1 MRQIGDL
8 MRNWKIAVDGPSGA
22 GKSSLARA
30 LAKELGLIYVDTGAL
45 YRTIGLYMVEHDI
58 DTHDGEAVAA
68 RLGDIQLELT
78 YNNGTQ
84 SVLLNGVDVG
94 EKIRTPQ
101 ISMAASAV
109 SAIPAVREF
118 LLGIQKDMARRG
130 GVVMDGRDIGTVI
143 MPDADAKLFLV
154 ASPAARAKRRYLE
167 LCAKGIECSF
177 EQILEET
184 NRRDEADRE
193 RNIAPAVPAEDALFI
208 DNSDYGPAET
218 VAEAMNLIAQKCAP
232 KRS

>member
-1 MRQIGDL
+1 
-8 MRNWKIAVDGPSGA
+8 MRNLKIAVDGPSGA

-30 LAKELGLIYVDTGAL
+30 LAHEMGLIYVDTGAL
-45 YRTIGLYMVEHDI
+45 YRTIGLFMTENNI
-58 DTHDGEAVAA
+58 DTHDADVVAA
-68 RLGDIQLELT
+68 RLGDIQLELA
-78 YNNGTQ
+78 YQDGTQ
-84 SVLLNGVDVG
+84 TVLLNGVDVG
-94 EKIRTPQ
+94 DKIRTPQ

-118 LLGIQKDMARRG
+118 LLGIQKDMAHKG

-184 NRRDEADRE
+184 NRRDQADRE

-208 DNSDYGPAET
+208 DNSEYEPAET
-218 VAEAMNLIAQKCAP
+218 VAEAMNLIAQKCAT

>member
-1 MRQIGDL
+1 
-8 MRNWKIAVDGPSGA
+8 MRNLKIAVDGPSGA

-30 LAKELGLIYVDTGAL
+30 LAHEMGLIYVDTGAL
-45 YRTIGLYMVEHDI
+45 YRTIGLFMTENNI
-58 DTHDGEAVAA
+58 DTHDADAVAA

-78 YNNGTQ
+78 YQNGTQ
-84 SVLLNGVDVG
+84 TVLLNGVDVG
-94 EKIRTPQ
+94 DKIRTPQ

-118 LLGIQKDMARRG
+118 LLGIQKDMAHKG

-167 LCAKGIECSF
+167 LCAKGIDCSF

-184 NRRDEADRE
+184 NRRDQADRE

-208 DNSDYGPAET
+208 DNSEYEPAET
-218 VAEAMNLIAQKCAP
+218 VAEAMNLIAQKCAA

>member
-1 MRQIGDL
+1 
-8 MRNWKIAVDGPSGA
+8 MRNLKIAVDGPSGA
-22 GKSSLARA
+22 GKSSLACA
-30 LAKELGLIYVDTGAL
+30 LAHEMGLIYVDTGAL
-45 YRTIGLYMVEHDI
+45 YRTIGLFMTENNI
-58 DTHDGEAVAA
+58 DTHDADAVAA

-78 YNNGTQ
+78 YQNGTQ
-84 SVLLNGVDVG
+84 TVLLNGVDVG
-94 EKIRTPQ
+94 DKIRTPQ

-118 LLGIQKDMARRG
+118 LLGIQKDMAQKG

-167 LCAKGIECSF
+167 LCAKGIDCSF

-184 NRRDEADRE
+184 NRRDQADRE

-208 DNSDYGPAET
+208 DNSEYEPAET
-218 VAEAMNLIAQKCAP
+218 VAEAMNLIAQKCAA

>member
-1 MRQIGDL
+1 MKKL
-8 MRNWKIAVDGPSGA
+8 NIAVDGPSGA

-30 LAKELGLIYVDTGAL
+30 LAHEMGLIYVDTGAL
-45 YRTIGLYMVEHDI
+45 YRTIGLFMTENNI
-58 DTHDGEAVAA
+58 DTHDAAAVAA
-68 RLGDIQLELT
+68 RLGYIQLELT
-78 YNNGTQ
+78 YQNGTQ
-84 SVLLNGVDVG
+84 TVLLNGTDVG

-118 LLGIQKDMARRG
+118 LLGIQKDMVKKG

-184 NRRDEADRE
+184 NQRDQADRE
-193 RNIAPAVPAEDALFI
+193 RNIAPAIPAEDALFI
-208 DNSDYGPAET
+208 DNSDLGPAET
-218 VAEAMNLIAQKCAP
+218 VAEAMNLIAQKCAE

>member
-1 MRQIGDL
+1 MSHIQIA
-8 MRNWKIAVDGPSGA
+8 IDGPSGA
-22 GKSSLARA
+22 GKSSLSKAVAKA
-30 LAKELGLIYVDTGAL
+30 LGIIYVDTGAL
-45 YRTIGLYMVEHDI
+45 YRTIGLFMTENNI
-58 DTHDGEAVAA
+58 DTHDAAAVAA

-78 YNNGTQ
+78 YQNGTQ
-84 SVLLNGVDVG
+84 TVLLNGTDVG

-118 LLGIQKDMARRG
+118 LLGIQKDMVKKG

-184 NRRDEADRE
+184 NQRDQADRE
-193 RNIAPAVPAEDALFI
+193 RNIAPAIPAEDALFI
-208 DNSDYGPAET
+208 DNSDLGPAET
-218 VAEAMNLIAQKCAP
+218 VAEAMNLIAQKCAE

>member
-1 MRQIGDL
+1 MKKL
-8 MRNWKIAVDGPSGA
+8 NIAVDGPSGA

-30 LAKELGLIYVDTGAL
+30 LAHEMGLIYVDTGAL
-45 YRTIGLYMVEHDI
+45 YRTIGLFMTENNI
-58 DTHDGEAVAA
+58 DTHDAAAVAA

-78 YNNGTQ
+78 YQNGTQ
-84 SVLLNGVDVG
+84 TVLLNGTDVG

-118 LLGIQKDMARRG
+118 LLGIQRDMVQKG

-167 LCAKGIECSF
+167 LCAKGIDCSF

-184 NRRDEADRE
+184 NRRDQADRE
-193 RNIAPAVPAEDALFI
+193 RNVAPAIPAEDAMFI
-208 DNSDYGPAET
+208 DNSDLGPAET
-218 VAEAMNLIAQKCAP
+218 VAEAMNLIAQKCAE

>member
-1 MRQIGDL
+1 
-8 MRNWKIAVDGPSGA
+8 MRNLKIAVDGPSGA

-30 LAKELGLIYVDTGAL
+30 LAHEMGLIYVDTGAL
-45 YRTIGLYMVEHDI
+45 YRTIGLFMTENNI
-58 DTHDGEAVAA
+58 DTHDADAVAA

-78 YNNGTQ
+78 YQNGTQ
-84 SVLLNGVDVG
+84 TVLLNGVDVG
-94 EKIRTPQ
+94 DKIRTPQ

-118 LLGIQKDMARRG
+118 LLGIQKDMAQKG

-167 LCAKGIECSF
+167 LCAKGIDCSF

-184 NRRDEADRE
+184 NRRDQADRE

-208 DNSDYGPAET
+208 DNSEYEPAET
-218 VAEAMNLIAQKCAP
+218 VAEAMNLIAQKCAT

>member
-1 MRQIGDL
+1 MKKL
-8 MRNWKIAVDGPSGA
+8 NIAVDGPSGA

-30 LAKELGLIYVDTGAL
+30 LAHEMGLIYVDTGAL
-45 YRTIGLYMVEHDI
+45 YRTIGLFMTENNI
-58 DTHDGEAVAA
+58 DTHDAAAVAA

-78 YNNGTQ
+78 YQNGTQ
-84 SVLLNGVDVG
+84 TVLLNGTDVG

-118 LLGIQKDMARRG
+118 LLGIQKDMVKKG

-184 NRRDEADRE
+184 NRRDQADRE
-193 RNIAPAVPAEDALFI
+193 RNIAPAIPAEDALFI
-208 DNSDYGPAET
+208 DNSDLGPAET
-218 VAEAMNLIAQKCAP
+218 VAEAMNLIAQKCAE

>member
-1 MRQIGDL
+1 MKKL
-8 MRNWKIAVDGPSGA
+8 NIAVDGPSGA

-30 LAKELGLIYVDTGAL
+30 LAHEMGLIYVDTGAL
-45 YRTIGLYMVEHDI
+45 YRTVGLFMTENNI
-58 DTHDGEAVAA
+58 DTHDAAAVAA
-68 RLGDIQLELT
+68 RLGYIQLELT
-78 YNNGTQ
+78 YQNGTQ
-84 SVLLNGVDVG
+84 TVLLNGTDVG

-118 LLGIQKDMARRG
+118 LLGIQKDMVKKG

-184 NRRDEADRE
+184 NQRDQADRE
-193 RNIAPAVPAEDALFI
+193 RNIAPAIPAEDAMFI
-208 DNSDYGPAET
+208 DNSDWSPAET
-218 VAEAMNLIAQKCAP
+218 VAEAMNLIAQKCAE

>member
-1 MRQIGDL
+1 MKKL
-8 MRNWKIAVDGPSGA
+8 NIAVDGPSGA

-30 LAKELGLIYVDTGAL
+30 LAHEMGLIYVDTGAL
-45 YRTIGLYMVEHDI
+45 YRTIGLFMTENNI
-58 DTHDGEAVAA
+58 DTHDAAAVAA

-78 YNNGTQ
+78 YQNGTQ
-84 SVLLNGVDVG
+84 TVLLNGTDVG

-118 LLGIQKDMARRG
+118 LLGIQKDMVKKG

-143 MPDADAKLFLV
+143 MPGADAKLFLV

-184 NRRDEADRE
+184 NKRDQADRE
-193 RNIAPAVPAEDALFI
+193 RNIAPAIPAEDALFI
-208 DNSDYGPAET
+208 DNSDLGPAET
-218 VAEAMNLIAQKCAP
+218 VAEAMNLIAQKCAE

>member
-1 MRQIGDL
+1 MKKL
-8 MRNWKIAVDGPSGA
+8 NIAVDGPSGA

-30 LAKELGLIYVDTGAL
+30 LAHEMGLIYVDTGAL
-45 YRTIGLYMVEHDI
+45 YRTIGLFMTENNI
-58 DTHDGEAVAA
+58 DTHDAAAVAA

-78 YNNGTQ
+78 YQNGTQ
-84 SVLLNGVDVG
+84 TVLLNGTDVG

-118 LLGIQKDMARRG
+118 LLGIQKDMVKKG

-154 ASPAARAKRRYLE
+154 ASPAARAKRRFLE
-167 LCAKGIECSF
+167 LCAKGSECSF

-184 NRRDEADRE
+184 NQRDQADRE
-193 RNIAPAVPAEDALFI
+193 RNIAPAIPAEDALFI
-208 DNSDYGPAET
+208 DNSDLGPAET
-218 VAEAMNLIAQKCAP
+218 VAEAMNLIAQKCAE

>member
-1 MRQIGDL
+1 MKNL
-8 MRNWKIAVDGPSGA
+8 KIAVDGPSGA

-30 LAKELGLIYVDTGAL
+30 LAHEMGLIYVDTGAL
-45 YRTIGLYMVEHDI
+45 YRTIGLFMTENNI
-58 DTHDGEAVAA
+58 DTHDADAVAA
-68 RLGDIQLELT
+68 RLGDIQLELA
-78 YNNGTQ
+78 YQNGTQ
-84 SVLLNGVDVG
+84 TVLLNGVDVG
-94 EKIRTPQ
+94 DRIRTPQ

-118 LLGIQKDMARRG
+118 LLGIQKDMAHKG

-184 NRRDEADRE
+184 NRRDQADRE

-208 DNSDYGPAET
+208 DNSEYEPAET
-218 VAEAMNLIAQKCAP
+218 IAEAMNLIAQKCAP

>member
-1 MRQIGDL
+1 
-8 MRNWKIAVDGPSGA
+8 MRNLKIAVDGPSGA

-30 LAKELGLIYVDTGAL
+30 LAHEMGLIYVDTGAL
-45 YRTIGLYMVEHDI
+45 YRTIGLFMTENNI
-58 DTHDGEAVAA
+58 DTHDADAVAA
-68 RLGDIQLELT
+68 RLGDIQLELA
-78 YNNGTQ
+78 YQDGTQ
-84 SVLLNGVDVG
+84 TVLLNGVDVG
-94 EKIRTPQ
+94 DKIRTPQ

-118 LLGIQKDMARRG
+118 LLGIQKNMAHKG

-184 NRRDEADRE
+184 NRRDQADRE

-208 DNSDYGPAET
+208 DNSEYEPAET
-218 VAEAMNLIAQKCAP
+218 VAEAMNLIAQKCAT

>member
-1 MRQIGDL
+1 MKKL
-8 MRNWKIAVDGPSGA
+8 NIAVDGPSGA

-30 LAKELGLIYVDTGAL
+30 LAHEMGLIYVDTGAL
-45 YRTIGLYMVEHDI
+45 YRTIGLFMTENNI
-58 DTHDGEAVAA
+58 DVHDGPAVAA

-78 YNNGTQ
+78 YQNGTQ
-84 SVLLNGVDVG
+84 TVLLNGTDVG

-118 LLGIQKDMARRG
+118 LLGIQKDMVKKG

-143 MPDADAKLFLV
+143 MPGADAKLFLV

-184 NRRDEADRE
+184 NQRDQADRE
-193 RNIAPAVPAEDALFI
+193 RNIAPAIPAEDALFI
-208 DNSDYGPAET
+208 DNSDLGPAET
-218 VAEAMNLIAQKCAP
+218 VAEAMNLIAQKCAE

>member
-1 MRQIGDL
+1 
-8 MRNWKIAVDGPSGA
+8 MRNLKIAVDGPSGA

-30 LAKELGLIYVDTGAL
+30 LAHELGLIYVDTGAL
-45 YRTIGLYMVEHDI
+45 YRSIGLFMTENNI
-58 DTHDGEAVAA
+58 DTHDGAAVAA
-68 RLGDIQLELT
+68 RLGDIHLELT
-78 YNNGTQ
+78 YQNGNQT
-84 SVLLNGVDVG
+84 VLLNGVDVG
-94 EKIRTPQ
+94 DRIRTPE
-101 ISMAASAV
+101 ISLAASAV

-118 LLGIQKDMARRG
+118 LLGIQKNMAHKG

-184 NRRDEADRE
+184 NRRDQADRE
-193 RNIAPAVPAEDALFI
+193 RNIAPAVPAEDAMFI
-208 DNSDYGPAET
+208 DNSEFEPAET

>member
-1 MRQIGDL
+1 MKKL
-8 MRNWKIAVDGPSGA
+8 NIAVDGPSGA

-30 LAKELGLIYVDTGAL
+30 LAHEMGLIYVDTGAL
-45 YRTIGLYMVEHDI
+45 YRTIGLFMTENNI
-58 DTHDGEAVAA
+58 DVHDGPAVAA
-68 RLGDIQLELT
+68 RLGDIHLELT
-78 YNNGTQ
+78 YQNGTQ
-84 SVLLNGVDVG
+84 TVLLNGTDVG

-101 ISMAASAV
+101 LSMAASAV

-118 LLGIQKDMARRG
+118 LLGIQRDMVQKG

-167 LCAKGIECSF
+167 LCAKGIDCSF

-184 NRRDEADRE
+184 NRRDQADRE
-193 RNIAPAVPAEDALFI
+193 RNVAPAIPAEDAMFI
-208 DNSDYGPAET
+208 DNSDLGPAET
-218 VAEAMNLIAQKCAP
+218 VAEAMNLIAQKCAE
-232 KRS
+232 KRSLRNFTV

>member
-1 MRQIGDL
+1 
-8 MRNWKIAVDGPSGA
+8 MRNLKIAVDGPSGA

-45 YRTIGLYMVEHDI
+45 YHTIGLFMTENNI
-58 DTHDGEAVAA
+58 DTHDAGAVAA
-68 RLGDIQLELT
+68 RLHDIQLELT
-78 YNNGTQ
+78 YQDGTQ
-84 SVLLNGVDVG
+84 TVLLNGVDVG
-94 EKIRTPQ
+94 DKIRTPR

-118 LLGIQKDMARRG
+118 LLGIQKDMAHKG

>member
-1 MRQIGDL
+1 MKKL
-8 MRNWKIAVDGPSGA
+8 NIAVDGPSGA

-30 LAKELGLIYVDTGAL
+30 LAHEMGLIYVDTGAL
-45 YRTIGLYMVEHDI
+45 YRTIGLFMTENNI
-58 DTHDGEAVAA
+58 DVHDGPAVAA
-68 RLGDIQLELT
+68 RLGDIHLELT
-78 YNNGTQ
+78 YQNGTQ
-84 SVLLNGVDVG
+84 TVLLNGTDVG

-118 LLGIQKDMARRG
+118 LLGIQRDMVQKG

-184 NRRDEADRE
+184 NQRDQADRE
-193 RNIAPAVPAEDALFI
+193 RNVAPAIPAEDAMFI
-208 DNSDYGPAET
+208 DNSDLGPAET
-218 VAEAMNLIAQKCAP
+218 VAEAMNLIAQKCAE

>member
-1 MRQIGDL
+1 
-8 MRNWKIAVDGPSGA
+8 MRNLKIAVDGPSGA

-30 LAKELGLIYVDTGAL
+30 LAHELGLIYVDTGAL
-45 YRTIGLYMVEHDI
+45 YRTIGLFMTENNIDPHDA
-58 DTHDGEAVAA
+58 GAVTA
-68 RLGDIQLELT
+68 RLGDIQLELA
-78 YNNGTQ
+78 YQNGTQ
-84 SVLLNGVDVG
+84 TVLLNGVDVG
-94 EKIRTPQ
+94 DKIRTPQ

-118 LLGIQKDMARRG
+118 LLGIQKDMAHKG

-184 NRRDEADRE
+184 NRRDQADRE

-208 DNSDYGPAET
+208 DNSEYEPAET
-218 VAEAMNLIAQKCAP
+218 VAEAMNLIAQKCAG

>member
-1 MRQIGDL
+1 MKNL
-8 MRNWKIAVDGPSGA
+8 KIAVVGPSGA

-30 LAKELGLIYVDTGAL
+30 LAHEMGLIYVDTGAL
-45 YRTIGLYMVEHDI
+45 YRTIGLFMTENNI
-58 DTHDGEAVAA
+58 DTHDADAVAA
-68 RLGDIQLELT
+68 RLGDIHLELA
-78 YNNGTQ
+78 YQNGTQ
-84 SVLLNGVDVG
+84 TVLLNGADVG
-94 EKIRTPQ
+94 DRIRTPQ

-118 LLGIQKDMARRG
+118 LLGIQKDMAHKG

-184 NRRDEADRE
+184 NRRDQADRE

-208 DNSDYGPAET
+208 DNSEYEPAET
-218 VAEAMNLIAQKCAP
+218 IAEAMKLIAQNCAP

>member
-1 MRQIGDL
+1 
-8 MRNWKIAVDGPSGA
+8 MRNLKIAVDGPSGA

-30 LAKELGLIYVDTGAL
+30 LAHEMGLIYVDTGAL
-45 YRTIGLYMVEHDI
+45 YRTIGLFMTENNI
-58 DTHDGEAVAA
+58 DTHDADAVAA

-78 YNNGTQ
+78 YQNGTQ
-84 SVLLNGVDVG
+84 TVLLNGVDVG
-94 EKIRTPQ
+94 DKIRTPQ

-118 LLGIQKDMARRG
+118 LLGIQKDMAHKG

-184 NRRDEADRE
+184 NRRDQADRE

-208 DNSDYGPAET
+208 DNSEYEPAET
-218 VAEAMNLIAQKCAP
+218 VAEAMNLIAQKCAT

>member
-1 MRQIGDL
+1 MAFCKRTL
-8 MRNWKIAVDGPSGA
+8 KIALDGPSGA

-45 YRTIGLYMVEHDI
+45 YRTVGLYMTNAGADLTDHADVASRLPQVKVELFYKKD
-58 DTHDGEAVAA
+58 
-68 RLGDIQLELT
+68 
-78 YNNGTQ
+78 GTQ
-84 SVLLNGVDVG
+84 SVLLNGEDVG
-94 EKIRTPQ
+94 DSIRTPEM
-101 ISMAASAV
+101 SMAASAV

-118 LLGIQKDMARRG
+118 LLSIQRDMAQKG
-130 GVVMDGRDIGTVI
+130 GVIMDGRDIGTVI

-167 LCAKGIECSF
+167 LTAKGIDCSF

-184 NRRDEADRE
+184 NARDEADRQ

-208 DNSDYGPAET
+208 DNSDYDPAET
-218 VAEAMNLIAQKCAP
+218 LAEALNLIALKCTG
-232 KRS
+232 KTS

>member
-1 MRQIGDL
+1 MKKL
-8 MRNWKIAVDGPSGA
+8 NIAVDGPSGA

-30 LAKELGLIYVDTGAL
+30 LAHEMGLIYVDTGAL
-45 YRTIGLYMVEHDI
+45 YRTVGLFMTENNI
-58 DTHDGEAVAA
+58 DTHDAAAVAA

-78 YNNGTQ
+78 YQNGTQ
-84 SVLLNGVDVG
+84 TVLLNGTDVG

-118 LLGIQKDMARRG
+118 LLGIQKDMVKKG

-184 NRRDEADRE
+184 NRRDQADRE
-193 RNIAPAVPAEDALFI
+193 RNIAPAIPAEDALFI
-208 DNSDYGPAET
+208 DNSDLGPAET
-218 VAEAMNLIAQKCAP
+218 VAEAMNLIAQKCAE

>member
-1 MRQIGDL
+1 MKKL
-8 MRNWKIAVDGPSGA
+8 NIAVDGPSGA

-30 LAKELGLIYVDTGAL
+30 LAHEMGLIYVDTGAL
-45 YRTIGLYMVEHDI
+45 YRTVGLFMTENNI
-58 DTHDGEAVAA
+58 DTHDAAAVAA

-78 YNNGTQ
+78 YQNGTQ
-84 SVLLNGVDVG
+84 TVLLNGTDVG

-118 LLGIQKDMARRG
+118 VLGLQRDMVQKG

-167 LCAKGIECSF
+167 LCAKGIDCSF

-184 NRRDEADRE
+184 NRRDQADRE
-193 RNIAPAVPAEDALFI
+193 RNVAPAIPAEDAMFI
-208 DNSDYGPAET
+208 DNSDLGPAET
-218 VAEAMNLIAQKCAP
+218 VAEAMNLIAQKCAE

>member
-1 MRQIGDL
+1 
-8 MRNWKIAVDGPSGA
+8 MRNLKIAVDGPSGA

-30 LAKELGLIYVDTGAL
+30 LAHEMGLIYVDTGAL
-45 YRTIGLYMVEHDI
+45 YRTIGLFMTENNI
-58 DTHDGEAVAA
+58 DTHDAVAVAA
-68 RLGDIQLELT
+68 RLGDIQLELA
-78 YNNGTQ
+78 YQDGTQ
-84 SVLLNGVDVG
+84 TVLLNGVDVG
-94 EKIRTPQ
+94 DKIRTPQ

-118 LLGIQKDMARRG
+118 LLGIQKDMAHKG

-184 NRRDEADRE
+184 NRRDQADRE

-208 DNSDYGPAET
+208 DNSEYEPAET
-218 VAEAMNLIAQKCAP
+218 VAEAMNLIAQKCAT

>member
-1 MRQIGDL
+1 
-8 MRNWKIAVDGPSGA
+8 MRNLKIAVDGPSGA

-30 LAKELGLIYVDTGAL
+30 LAHEMGLIYVDTGAL
-45 YRTIGLYMVEHDI
+45 YRTIGLFMTENNI
-58 DTHDGEAVAA
+58 DTHDADAVAA

-78 YNNGTQ
+78 YQNGTQ
-84 SVLLNGVDVG
+84 TVLLNGVDVG
-94 EKIRTPQ
+94 DKIRTPQ

-118 LLGIQKDMARRG
+118 LLGIQKDMAQKG

-184 NRRDEADRE
+184 NRRDQADRE

-208 DNSDYGPAET
+208 DNSEYEPAET
-218 VAEAMNLIAQKCAP
+218 VAEAMNLIAQKCAT

>member
-1 MRQIGDL
+1 MKKL
-8 MRNWKIAVDGPSGA
+8 NIAVDGPSGA

-30 LAKELGLIYVDTGAL
+30 LAHEMGLIYVDTGAL
-45 YRTIGLYMVEHDI
+45 YRTVGLFMTENNI
-58 DTHDGEAVAA
+58 DVHDGPAVAA
-68 RLGDIQLELT
+68 RLGDIHLELT
-78 YNNGTQ
+78 YQNGTQ
-84 SVLLNGVDVG
+84 TVLLNGTDVG

-118 LLGIQKDMARRG
+118 LLGIQKDMVKKG

-167 LCAKGIECSF
+167 LCAKGIDCSF

-184 NRRDEADRE
+184 NQRDQADRE
-193 RNIAPAVPAEDALFI
+193 RNVAPAIPAEDAMFI
-208 DNSDYGPAET
+208 DNSDLGPAET
-218 VAEAMNLIAQKCAP
+218 VAEAMNLIAQKCAE

>member
-1 MRQIGDL
+1 MKKL
-8 MRNWKIAVDGPSGA
+8 NIAVDGPSGA

-30 LAKELGLIYVDTGAL
+30 LAHEMGLIYVDTGAL
-45 YRTIGLYMVEHDI
+45 YRTIGLFMTENNI
-58 DTHDGEAVAA
+58 DVHDGPAVAA

-78 YNNGTQ
+78 YQNGTQ
-84 SVLLNGVDVG
+84 TVLLNGTDVG

-118 LLGIQKDMARRG
+118 LLGIQKDMVKKG

-184 NRRDEADRE
+184 NQRDQADRE
-193 RNIAPAVPAEDALFI
+193 RNIAPAIPAEDALFI
-208 DNSDYGPAET
+208 DNSDLGPAET
-218 VAEAMNLIAQKCAP
+218 VAEAMNLIAQKCAE

>member
-1 MRQIGDL
+1 
-8 MRNWKIAVDGPSGA
+8 
-22 GKSSLARA
+22 
-30 LAKELGLIYVDTGAL
+30 
-45 YRTIGLYMVEHDI
+45 
-58 DTHDGEAVAA
+58 
-68 RLGDIQLELT
+68 LELT
-78 YNNGTQ
+78 YQNGTQ
-84 SVLLNGVDVG
+84 TVLLNGTDVG

-118 LLGIQKDMARRG
+118 LLGIQKDMVKKG

-184 NRRDEADRE
+184 NQRDQADRE
-193 RNIAPAVPAEDALFI
+193 RNIAPAIPAEDALFI
-208 DNSDYGPAET
+208 DNSDLGPAET
-218 VAEAMNLIAQKCAP
+218 VAEAMNLIAQKCAE

>member
-1 MRQIGDL
+1 MKKL
-8 MRNWKIAVDGPSGA
+8 NIAVDGPSGA

-30 LAKELGLIYVDTGAL
+30 LAHEMGLIYVDTGAL
-45 YRTIGLYMVEHDI
+45 YRTIGLFMTENNI
-58 DTHDGEAVAA
+58 DTHDAAAVAA

-78 YNNGTQ
+78 YQNGTQ
-84 SVLLNGVDVG
+84 TVLLNGIDVG

-118 LLGIQKDMARRG
+118 LLGIQKDMVKKG

-184 NRRDEADRE
+184 NQRDQADRE
-193 RNIAPAVPAEDALFI
+193 RNIAPAIPAEDALFI
-208 DNSDYGPAET
+208 DNSDLGPAET
-218 VAEAMNLIAQKCAP
+218 VAEAMNLIAQKCAE

>member
-1 MRQIGDL
+1 
-8 MRNWKIAVDGPSGA
+8 MRNLKIAVDGPSGA

-30 LAKELGLIYVDTGAL
+30 LAHEMGLIYVDTGAL
-45 YRTIGLYMVEHDI
+45 YRTIGLFMTENNI
-58 DTHDGEAVAA
+58 DTHDADAVAA
-68 RLGDIQLELT
+68 RLSDIQLELT
-78 YNNGTQ
+78 YQNGTQ
-84 SVLLNGVDVG
+84 TVLLNGVDVG
-94 EKIRTPQ
+94 DKIRTPQ

-118 LLGIQKDMARRG
+118 LLGIQKDMAQKG

-167 LCAKGIECSF
+167 LCAKGIDCSF

-184 NRRDEADRE
+184 NRRDQADRE

-208 DNSDYGPAET
+208 DNSEYEPAET
-218 VAEAMNLIAQKCAP
+218 VAEAMNLIAQKCAG

>member
-1 MRQIGDL
+1 
-8 MRNWKIAVDGPSGA
+8 MRNLKIAVDGPSGA

-30 LAKELGLIYVDTGAL
+30 LAHEMGLIYVDTGAL
-45 YRTIGLYMVEHDI
+45 YRTIGLFMTENNI
-58 DTHDGEAVAA
+58 DTHDADAVAA
-68 RLGDIQLELT
+68 RLGDIQLELA
-78 YNNGTQ
+78 YQDGTQ
-84 SVLLNGVDVG
+84 TVLLNGVDVG
-94 EKIRTPQ
+94 DKIRTPQ

-118 LLGIQKDMARRG
+118 LLGIQKDMAHKG

-184 NRRDEADRE
+184 NRRDQADRE

-208 DNSDYGPAET
+208 DNSEYEPAET
-218 VAEAMNLIAQKCAP
+218 VAEAMNLIAQKCAT

>member
-1 MRQIGDL
+1 
-8 MRNWKIAVDGPSGA
+8 MRNLKIAVDGPSGA

-30 LAKELGLIYVDTGAL
+30 LAHEMGLIYVDTGAL
-45 YRTIGLYMVEHDI
+45 YRSIGLYMTENNI
-58 DTHDGEAVAA
+58 DTHDGAAVSA
-68 RLGDIQLELT
+68 RLGDIHLELT
-78 YNNGTQ
+78 YQNGNQT
-84 SVLLNGVDVG
+84 VLLNGADVG
-94 EKIRTPQ
+94 DRIRTPE
-101 ISMAASAV
+101 ISLAASAV

-118 LLGIQKDMARRG
+118 LLGIQKDMAQKG

-184 NRRDEADRE
+184 NRRDQADRE
-193 RNIAPAVPAEDALFI
+193 RNIAPAVPAEDAMFI
-208 DNSDYGPAET
+208 DNSEFEPAET

>member
-1 MRQIGDL
+1 

-45 YRTIGLYMVEHDI
+45 YRTIGLFMVEHDI
-58 DTHDGEAVAA
+58 DTHDSEAVAA

-78 YNNGTQ
+78 YKNGTQ